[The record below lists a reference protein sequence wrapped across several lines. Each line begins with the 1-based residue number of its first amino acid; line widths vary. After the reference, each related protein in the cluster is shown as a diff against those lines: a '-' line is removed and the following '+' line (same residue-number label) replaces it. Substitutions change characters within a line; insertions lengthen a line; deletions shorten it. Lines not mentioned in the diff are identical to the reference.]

1 MFMITRT
8 KRSPTLTACLLVFLA
23 WSILVTAPAIADTP
37 IPAGPA
43 ESRSVT
49 RGVSPLTRLQQF
61 ISRADGDRCPMYPS
75 CSHYARTAFAEKGIL
90 MGWVLTSDRLLR
102 CGRDE
107 TRLAPPVNVH
117 GGRHTYDP
125 LAANIFWWDKQPAP
139 TPEP

>member
-1 MFMITRT
+1 MFMITQT
-8 KRSPTLTACLLVFLA
+8 LRSPVLNACLLVLA
-23 WSILVTAPAIADTP
+23 GCILITAPAMADAPSTSG
-37 IPAGPA
+37 AA
-43 ESRSVT
+43 ESRSIT
-49 RGVSPLTRLQQF
+49 PGVSPLTRLQQF

-75 CSHYARTAFAEKGIL
+75 CSHYARTAFAEKGVL
-90 MGWVLTSDRLLR
+90 RGWVLTSDRLLR

-117 GGRHTYDP
+117 GVRHTYDP

>member
-1 MFMITRT
+1 MFMITRIMLL
-8 KRSPTLTACLLVFLA
+8 PALTACLLVLA
-23 WSILVTAPAIADTP
+23 WSILVSAPAMAEGP
-37 IPAGPA
+37 ITAAGAA

-49 RGVSPLTRLQQF
+49 SGVSPLTRLQQF

-117 GGRHTYDP
+117 GVRHTYDP

-139 TPEP
+139 TAEP